1 MKNEKKLSPSQQKVL
16 DFVNS
21 QTDKSTTMHTLTD
34 MFHRTT
40 LKNLFEAGVLI
51 TETQSRLRQDDMEMV
66 YWTEVRVPT
75 ATDKIKELI
84 KA

>member
-16 DFVNS
+16 DFVSS
-21 QTDKSTTMHTLTD
+21 QSNNSTTMRTLTD

-40 LKNLFEAGVLI
+40 LKNLFETGVLI

-66 YWTEVRVPT
+66 YWVEVRVPT